1 MTSVGDYRKTSSE
14 KVTEL
19 DLNGGGERGDRE
31 GKEKEQVEE
40 SKVNTHTEDHRKQ
53 TACWDKTKKDR
64 TFGLPAWCNVW
75 HRTLWCWGA
84 VMVTMVTGGRYVC
97 SAHAREE
104 EPANARE
111 ERILA
116 VLGIIGTILNL
127 LVVIFVYIYTS
138 VT

>member
-1 MTSVGDYRKTSSE
+1 MCVCFFSYSVSE
-14 KVTEL
+14 IINL
-19 DLNGGGERGDRE
+19 FL
-31 GKEKEQVEE
+31 
-40 SKVNTHTEDHRKQ
+40 SP
-53 TACWDKTKKDR
+53 
-64 TFGLPAWCNVW
+64 LPFISICIPPPITVSISRRRA
-75 HRTLWCWGA
+75 LWGWGS
-84 VMVTMVTGGRYVC
+84 VMVTMVPGGRYVC

-104 EPANARE
+104 DSTNDRE

>member
-1 MTSVGDYRKTSSE
+1 MHAGKSLQVKMCVCVCLEKRATIFSYSVSEIINLFLSLLSFPFASLFSLISTLSSPPSFPFITASTSR
-14 KVTEL
+14 
-19 DLNGGGERGDRE
+19 RR
-31 GKEKEQVEE
+31 
-40 SKVNTHTEDHRKQ
+40 
-53 TACWDKTKKDR
+53 A
-64 TFGLPAWCNVW
+64 
-75 HRTLWCWGA
+75 LWGWGS
-84 VMVTMVTGGRYVC
+84 VMVTMVPGSRYVC

-104 EPANARE
+104 DSTNDRE